1 MEGEDAAVCATPVN
15 DLAPREAA
23 SFDEETR
30 ALIAPDAGSL
40 PATPPSAVEA
50 NFARYFVADYLNPGH
65 DQYVYRHPNGLCV
78 VGLAPAHA
86 ALKEEGGITAVD
98 FNVGKTDRSEI
109 KVTGKRKRNAQHL
122 QENSVL
128 CKVGATDKS
137 FVVRCCVKGSL
148 LEVNDRLIKQPN
160 LLNTS
165 ADREGYIAIF
175 MPKPADWLKIKDK
188 FLSFEDYKNLRGIC

>member
-1 MEGEDAAVCATPVN
+1 MEGQDAAVCATPVN

-128 CKVGATDKS
+128 CKVAATDKS

-188 FLSFEDYKNLRGIC
+188 FLSFEDYKNLRGIS